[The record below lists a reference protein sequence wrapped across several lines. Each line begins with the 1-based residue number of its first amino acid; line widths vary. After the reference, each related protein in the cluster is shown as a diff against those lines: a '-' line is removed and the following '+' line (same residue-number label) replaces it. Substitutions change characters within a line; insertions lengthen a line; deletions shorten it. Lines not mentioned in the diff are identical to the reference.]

1 MIYITFGRL
10 IDRNAHSHTSATMCP
25 CYVDRLL
32 LVVYMLQPFRWLLTC
47 IALLLF
53 SLILHQ
59 LKSFSKKKKKRK
71 SIIYCSYFTN
81 LNIKEFLHLKLYI
94 TKVLRLIKLH
104 INFFFPYSCQMGREE
119 RALYKN
125 YQMGKIFIK
134 ELYKYLNT
142 FFHFLC
148 LIHPLYI
155 LKMHGHYLCYLFSLN
170 IFFIEIICLSLCM
183 PCSIGIYKS
192 ALSF

>member
-1 MIYITFGRL
+1 MIFIYNYFVNNHIPCHHFVALALFSLNTLILIILLNHTLNSFVYRKMIYITFGRL

-59 LKSFSKKKKKRK
+59 LKSFSKKKKKKK

-119 RALYKN
+119 RKL
-125 YQMGKIFIK
+125 FIK
-134 ELYKYLNT
+134 IIKWVK
-142 FFHFLC
+142 FL
-148 LIHPLYI
+148 
-155 LKMHGHYLCYLFSLN
+155 LKSFISTLTLFST
-170 IFFIEIICLSLCM
+170 F
-183 PCSIGIYKS
+183 YV
-192 ALSF
+192 

>member
-47 IALLLF
+47 IALALLLF

-59 LKSFSKKKKKRK
+59 LKSFSKKKT
-71 SIIYCSYFTN
+71 IIYCSYFTN

-104 INFFFPYSCQMGREE
+104 HINFFFPYTVMSDGKGGEKD
-119 RALYKN
+119 LYKN
-125 YQMGKIFIK
+125 YQMGKNFIK

-142 FFHFLC
+142 FFHVQC
-148 LIHPLYI
+148 LIHPLY
-155 LKMHGHYLCYLFSLN
+155 
-170 IFFIEIICLSLCM
+170 
-183 PCSIGIYKS
+183 
-192 ALSF
+192 